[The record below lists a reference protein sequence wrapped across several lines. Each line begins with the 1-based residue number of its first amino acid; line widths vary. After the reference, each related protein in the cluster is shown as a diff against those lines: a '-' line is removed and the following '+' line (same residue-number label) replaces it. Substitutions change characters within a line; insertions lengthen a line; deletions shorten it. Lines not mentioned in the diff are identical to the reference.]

1 MKTTLIQIDR
11 PWMDSYYLGIGIG
24 YEKDSDEFFVGIVIA
39 FFVWNIRIGIDRSP
53 E

>member
-1 MKTTLIQIDR
+1 MKTRLIQIDR
-11 PWMDSYYLGIGIG
+11 PWIDSYYLGIGIG
-24 YEKDSDEFFVGIVIA
+24 YEKDDEFFVGIVIA